1 MLLRYCNTFAF
12 NVASLSSLLLAVG
25 NPKVNYFSLD
35 IEGAELQ
42 VLRSVPWKL
51 VDIEVRNMKLGLRFR
66 GCLFAN
72 ASLLRNLVLHYSF
85 HLKTPPWKL

>member
-1 MLLRYCNTFAF
+1 MLRYCKTFAF
-12 NVASLSSLLLAVG
+12 NVAILSSLLLAVG

-51 VDIEVRNMKLGLRFR
+51 VDIEVRNIQLGLRFR
-66 GCLFAN
+66 GCLFILA
-72 ASLLRNLVLHYSF
+72 AISGHLCRNSA
-85 HLKTPPWKL
+85 PWKGISRKQV

>member
-1 MLLRYCNTFAF
+1 MPRDCNTFAF

-51 VDIEVRNMKLGLRFR
+51 VDIEVRNIELGLSFR
-66 GCLFAN
+66 GCLFI
-72 ASLLRNLVLHYSF
+72 SGHLCRNSA
-85 HLKTPPWKL
+85 PWKGISRKQV